1 MLWFVFHFQSFPTLL
16 IVFVR
21 KIILV
26 FVSAVEA
33 TKITGKTLNLLFMSC
48 NFNLLHT
55 FQHCELVVFG
65 SILFHKKTTV
75 LLLSLLETLHAMRI
89 ICTIRY
95 CSQYLLPL
103 TNSRTITISGTYVTT
118 TKYILYMNNEA
129 KSLNLGCFEPN
140 TE

>member
-1 MLWFVFHFQSFPTLL
+1 MQFQPFEHLSKL
-16 IVFVR
+16 I
-21 KIILV
+21 
-26 FVSAVEA
+26 A
-33 TKITGKTLNLLFMSC
+33 SC
-48 NFNLLHT
+48 KPKHA
-55 FQHCELVVFG
+55 FG
-65 SILFHKKTTV
+65 SILFQKKTTV
-75 LLLSLLETLHAMRI
+75 LFLSLLETLHAMRI